1 MIPELIDIEINIT
14 PVSVQL
20 SIIDFQHLI
29 EAALN
34 YDTELFER
42 ISLELEEINDK
53 YDETVARG

>member
-1 MIPELIDIEINIT
+1 MTPELINIEINIT

-34 YDTELFER
+34 YDIDLFHR
-42 ISLELEEINDK
+42 ISEHLEEINDK
-53 YDETVARG
+53 YDATMARS

>member
-1 MIPELIDIEINIT
+1 MNPELINIEINIT

-42 ISLELEEINDK
+42 ISLELEEISERHDQSI
-53 YDETVARG
+53 ARS